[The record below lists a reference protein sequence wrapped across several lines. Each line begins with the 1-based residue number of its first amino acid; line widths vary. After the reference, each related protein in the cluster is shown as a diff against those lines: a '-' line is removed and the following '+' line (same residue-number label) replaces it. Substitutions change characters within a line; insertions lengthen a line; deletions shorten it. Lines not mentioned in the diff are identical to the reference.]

1 MPTLRIKVPLT
12 PASKV
17 PRTAMKPAL
26 LLKERDM
33 LASGMLLRKRDMVAS
48 DMMLLRKRDLLTIGD
63 EWGAQDYGLQVR

>member
-33 LASGMLLRKRDMVAS
+33 LASGM
-48 DMMLLRKRDLLTIGD
+48 MLLRKRDLLTIGD